1 MLACNS
7 FPNVNC
13 GLVAEP
19 CDAILFRRVND
30 GNAVSMPYAKGFGW
44 GAELNIRNVFE
55 QLFLTEGGAGY
66 PEEWAAA
73 EKKNKKI
80 LENVQ
85 KVTYRDMLSILK
97 EMDQGFLKETLAEET
112 FPELFF
118 KQCEKGEISD
128 YIHSV
133 LGR

>member
-1 MLACNS
+1 MT
-7 FPNVNC
+7 
-13 GLVAEP
+13 
-19 CDAILFRRVND
+19 R
-30 GNAVSMPYAKGFGW
+30 
-44 GAELNIRNVFE
+44 ELLEVITKIKIPKR
-55 QLFLTEGGAGY
+55 
-66 PEEWAAA
+66 AAA

-80 LENVQ
+80 LENVH